1 MTSQVRDLLSD
12 LVCPECGVGIFLY
25 VDGDAELVEYSCGH
39 TNAIPEEYLERGDD
53 EVKLS

>member
-39 TNAIPEEYLERGDD
+39 TKAIPEEYLERGDD